1 MKIKDPTFTD
11 VSGDSMLGPYVAY
24 EAVTSVGVVSYGT
37 DGDRTHW
44 YAAPMGTVNSRT
56 APIFTSSLDAAREKA
71 ITAYQR
77 AVLSHPVV
85 KLI

>member
-24 EAVTSVGVVSYGT
+24 EAVTPVGTIQYGT
-37 DGDRTHW
+37 DPEKVHW
-44 YAAPMGTVNSRT
+44 WTDCFGRMFFAG
-56 APIFTSSLDAAREKA
+56 SLDAAREKA

-85 KLI
+85 KLIEDL